1 MALKASLLL
10 GSVTPIKNATMPS
23 LPNPPPSTLPY
34 QEFMAELDEILR
46 LKWIASEDVGHD
58 IGFEHA
64 LNSWAQNHRAEWRRG
79 RNQAVEEVKKQVG

>member
-10 GSVTPIKNATMPS
+10 GAVTPIRDAPMPS

-64 LNSWAQNHRAEWRRG
+64 LNDWAQKHRAEWRRR
-79 RNQAVEEVKKQVG
+79 RNQAVEVAKKQAG

>member
-10 GSVTPIKNATMPS
+10 GAVTPIRDAPMPS

-64 LNSWAQNHRAEWRRG
+64 LNDWAQKHRADWRRR
-79 RNQAVEEVKKQVG
+79 RNQAVEVAKKQAG